1 MKFIKSY
8 LDLDVYN
15 LSFKL
20 AMSIFNLTKTFPK
33 EEKYSLVDQMLRSSR
48 SVSANV
54 SEAFRARRYKKSFIS
69 KLVIAQCEAS
79 ETQTWLDF
87 ANACKYIDE
96 TEYKEMHN
104 EYEHVLAMILNMIKN
119 VDKWTID

>member
-69 KLVIAQCEAS
+69 KLAIAQCEAS